1 MRKSW
6 THSLIGSS
14 SGITLIFR
22 KRFLCLPKSDAR
34 IYAEVHFGVMYKA
47 QQPLPYKQLPS
58 SPVFFYFIFL
68 HYVLSFFFVIRVDK
82 KMMIKIADFGLSR
95 DIYETDYYK
104 EGDKNRPLPV
114 KWMAYES
121 LDKGVYSTK
130 SDVVRYTNITL
141 K

>member
-1 MRKSW
+1 M
-6 THSLIGSS
+6 
-14 SGITLIFR
+14 
-22 KRFLCLPKSDAR
+22 
-34 IYAEVHFGVMYKA
+34 
-47 QQPLPYKQLPS
+47 
-58 SPVFFYFIFL
+58 
-68 HYVLSFFFVIRVDK
+68 IRVDK

-130 SDVVRYTNITL
+130 SDVVGYTNITI